1 MSNIIK
7 SAGIAIINFLPS
19 VVIPALFDYF
29 NILSRSEAVLMA
41 VLIWVLLTCIELLH
55 KTELMSEKQEHQSN
69 LWNIENEFESR
80 LSNIREAYRRVL
92 VNRREMP
99 DLFQY
104 TFDERVSELEKSI
117 TEAANKDELH
127 INRGHLVSTNFL
139 LDSFGGE
146 VDDIFRPVH
155 LLEDNDWFFDIIS
168 RQYFNQVYQLVNNKK
183 IRAVK
188 RLMLYDRDEQIN
200 DQRSLNLMKFHS
212 MTKGYSYKVMMVH
225 EFRTILRDL
234 PVPLDVPRDFGIYGR
249 KYIYIAQA
257 NRADNLIGYYMR
269 NPSTIDSY
277 IKFFET
283 CWNNPAAITLKSVD
297 TVSPIVLD
305 DLFVKR

>member
-1 MSNIIK
+1 MNNIIK
-7 SAGIAIINFLPS
+7 SAGIAIINFIPSIILPA
-19 VVIPALFDYF
+19 IFDYYD
-29 NILSRSEAVLMA
+29 ILSRSEAVLMGI
-41 VLIWVLLTCIELLH
+41 LIWILLTCVEILY
-55 KTELMSEKQEHQSN
+55 KSDLMSEKEEQRSI

-92 VNRREMP
+92 ANRRESP

-139 LDSFGGE
+139 LNSFRGE
-146 VDDIFRPVH
+146 TDDIFRPVH
-155 LLEDNDWFFDIIS
+155 LLEDNDWFFDIIA
-168 RQYFNQVYQLVNNKK
+168 RQYFNQVYQLVLNKK

-188 RLMLYDRDEQIN
+188 RLMLYDNEEQLK
-200 DQRSLNLMKFHS
+200 DPRSLNLMKFHAV
-212 MTKGYSYKVMMVH
+212 TKGYSYRLMMVH

-249 KYIYIAQA
+249 KYIYIAQV

-269 NPSTIDSY
+269 NPSTIDAY

-283 CWNNPAAITLKSVD
+283 CWNNPAAITLKTIDAS
-297 TVSPIVLD
+297 TPFALD
-305 DLFVKR
+305 DLFVK